1 MSSPLRLSFVSV
13 VFNFNDSH
21 NDVTPVPPVLFPV
34 YEKRKEKSELLMD
47 AFCVFFRFH
56 HSNQVERLS
65 CLISALYSMTL
76 LLFLQFRCLFA

>member
-1 MSSPLRLSFVSV
+1 MSV
-13 VFNFNDSH
+13 VLDFNNSL
-21 NDVTPVPPVLFPV
+21 NDVVPVSPILLSVDM
-34 YEKRKEKSELLMD
+34 KRKEKSELLMD